1 MKSDETMGRLGE
13 ALRELMRERPFD
25 SISVIDIAGRA
36 GVSRKTFYYH
46 FSDKYALLNWV
57 CYSEC
62 LRVRDQ
68 IFAGGLW
75 DALLAIAKMME
86 SDRRF
91 FLEAMSDMGQNSFG
105 RYFSDMFYELLHDVL
120 ADGLRAR
127 NPREDGVAILLEGIV
142 EAARRAIVLWLSRP
156 EEPSA
161 EEFVRFLRDGLEA
174 LCAMVC
180 YDRAL
185 RSGSSL
191 CDYCIETLSES
202 WRPSPDAG
210 AIDPM
215 PPDHDASGAKRR
227 RPGAQFDPTGRL

>member
-1 MKSDETMGRLGE
+1 MKSDKTMSELGE

-25 SISVIDIAGRA
+25 AISVIDIVGRA

-62 LRVRDQ
+62 LGVKDQ
-68 IFAGGLW
+68 VFSGGLW

-105 RYFSDMFYELLHDVL
+105 RYFSDMFYELLHGVL

-127 NPREDGVAILLEGIV
+127 NPREDGITILLEGVV
-142 EAARRAIVLWLSRP
+142 EATRGAIVLWLGYP
-156 EEPSA
+156 EEHSA

-180 YDRAL
+180 FDRAL
-185 RSGSSL
+185 RSGSNL
-191 CDYCIETLSES
+191 CDYCIELLTES
-202 WRPSPDAG
+202 WKPSLDVDAVE
-210 AIDPM
+210 PM
-215 PPDHDASGAKRR
+215 PPDHDTFGANRR
-227 RPGAQFDPTGRL
+227 EADVRFGQTGRL